1 MLTQYERHKYTIDPE
16 KLVKHRGIHK
26 HKNID
31 IMSVSIVLLFVC
43 ILRLTRLINL
53 QMINTL
59 GIILRCH
66 PDLLY
71 QQLPVWGNVKYFQI
85 CLKMFDEEKFFWAG
99 ATSIKH
105 LQHTIINTLS
115 FMGCLMCL
123 MDFELY
129 MSVFKTSLPCLWKT
143 KEYQTNTKCML

>member
-1 MLTQYERHKYTIDPE
+1 MLTQYELHKYTIDPE

-26 HKNID
+26 HKNIN
-31 IMSVSIVLLFVC
+31 IMYVSIVLLFVC

-85 CLKMFDEEKFFWAG
+85 CLKMFDDEKFFWLARLRLNN
-99 ATSIKH
+99 SNIP
-105 LQHTIINTLS
+105 L
-115 FMGCLMCL
+115 LM
-123 MDFELY
+123 LY
-129 MSVFKTSLPCLWKT
+129 LLWGV
-143 KEYQTNTKCML
+143 